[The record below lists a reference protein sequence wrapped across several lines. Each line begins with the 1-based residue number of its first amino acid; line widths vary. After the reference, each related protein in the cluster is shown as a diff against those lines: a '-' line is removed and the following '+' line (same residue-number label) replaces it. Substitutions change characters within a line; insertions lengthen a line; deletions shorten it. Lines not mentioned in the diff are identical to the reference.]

1 MKKTLSI
8 RAGGEALAPA
18 RPSAERLARLKD
30 RARDLR
36 REPTE
41 AEQALWE
48 KLRDARLGGLK
59 FARKAVVGTAI
70 VDFACAARWVV
81 ISITQPEDSAEIA
94 ALQDRKLAETGIRV
108 LRFSAAEV
116 TDELDQVVQ
125 AIIAA
130 VNTPFERPRSSP
142 AQRRHAG

>member
-8 RAGGEALAPA
+8 RAGGETLAPA

-30 RARDLR
+30 HARDLR

-41 AEQALWE
+41 AELLLWE
-48 KLRDARLGGLK
+48 KLKDSRLGGLK

-94 ALQDRKLAETGIRV
+94 ALQDGKLAETGIRV
-108 LRFSAAEV
+108 LRFTAAEV
-116 TDELDQVVQ
+116 TEELDRVVRD
-125 AIIAA
+125 IVTT
-130 VNTPFERPRSSP
+130 VNIPFERPRSSP
-142 AQRRHAG
+142 SQRRHAG